1 MSAGARLKL
10 IESYSTAF
18 LIDRRLKVE
27 KTHIKVENLK
37 TINDCLQQLF
47 LAEEVQ
53 LSIEDQ
59 LASSKSS
66 SDWSAWRKKAENALR
81 VVKAK
86 RRVITARL
94 AILRQ
99 EEKERT
105 LQLHQQRS
113 DYLVQELKNIVTPSS
128 FERCVRL
135 ADKKM
140 ESTNA

>member
-1 MSAGARLKL
+1 MHK
-10 IESYSTAF
+10 IY
-18 LIDRRLKVE
+18 V
-27 KTHIKVENLK
+27 KTDNLNN
-37 TINDCLQQLF
+37 ISECLQQLF
-47 LAEEVQ
+47 LAEQVQ

-66 SDWSAWRKKAENALR
+66 SDWSAWRKKAEYALR

-105 LQLHQQRS
+105 LQLHQQRN
-113 DYLVQELKNIVTPSS
+113 DYLVHELKNIVTPSS
-128 FERCVRL
+128 FERCVRQ
-135 ADKKM
+135 ANEKM
-140 ESTNA
+140 EGCHANQC

>member
-1 MSAGARLKL
+1 MHK
-10 IESYSTAF
+10 F
-18 LIDRRLKVE
+18 FVE
-27 KTHIKVENLK
+27 TNNLN
-37 TINDCLQQLF
+37 TISDCLQQLF

-53 LSIEDQ
+53 LSIDDQ

-105 LQLHQQRS
+105 LQLHQQRN

>member
-1 MSAGARLKL
+1 MMERTRINTDDL
-10 IESYSTAF
+10 
-18 LIDRRLKVE
+18 
-27 KTHIKVENLK
+27 N
-37 TINDCLQQLF
+37 TISDCLQQLF

-53 LSIEDQ
+53 FSIDDQ

-105 LQLHQQRS
+105 LQLHQQRN